1 MKEISILIGG
11 KAGDGIRQA
20 GQTLARL
27 LNRIGFRIFFYD
39 DYPSLIRGGHNFS
52 IIRASEKKILA
63 HKEKV
68 DLIVALNQDA
78 VEKHKNRLNSG
89 GLILYDSKKAE
100 AQEGVGI
107 DFMDLVKKLE
117 GAPIMRNTAAL
128 GALAKVLNIDWPI
141 LENVIK
147 DTFEKEVDLNLK
159 IAKSGYNQIKKAYF
173 SVSHSNQKMLPLVS
187 GNEAIAL
194 GAVQAGLNM
203 YIAYPMTPA
212 SAILHY
218 LAEHEDDLGVVTV
231 HPESEIGVVLMAL
244 GAAYA
249 GARTMVGTSGG
260 GFALMT
266 EALSLSG
273 QGELPIV
280 FVVSQRPGP
289 STGVPTYTMQGDLSF
304 VIHAGHGE
312 FAKLVLAP
320 GDAEEAFYLTG
331 LAMNLAWRFQIPCFV
346 LSDKHLSESIF
357 SFDGDP
363 DKVKP
368 EVPLLW
374 DGQGEYKRYLDTPNG
389 ISPLAFPGNAAPMIK
404 ATSYEH
410 DEYGITTEESEQ
422 IARMQKKRLRK
433 KKTMEH
439 DLARYEQ
446 VKVYGNPDS
455 KTVLLCWG
463 STKGA
468 CIEAAEEL
476 GLKVVQPLV
485 LEPLPVESLKKA
497 LSGAD
502 KIIDI
507 EVNATGQ
514 LSKLLSAHGICIDDM
529 ILRFDARPF
538 TVDFLLEKIEEVLS

>member
-1 MKEISILIGG
+1 MEELSILIGG

-27 LNRIGFRIFFYD
+27 LNRLGYRIFFYD

-52 IIRASEKKILA
+52 IIRASKKKILA

-78 VEKHKNRLNSG
+78 VEKHQHRLNSG
-89 GLILYDSKKAE
+89 GVILYDSKKVE
-100 AQEGVGI
+100 AQGVGV
-107 DFMDLVKKLE
+107 DFIGLVKEL
-117 GAPIMRNTAAL
+117 GGVPIMRNTAAL
-128 GALAKVLNIDWPI
+128 GALAKVLNIEWPI
-141 LENVIK
+141 LEGVIT
-147 DTFEKEVDLNLK
+147 DTIEKEVDLNLK
-159 IAKSGYNQIKKAYF
+159 IAQASYHQVEKAWL
-173 SVSHSNQKMLPLVS
+173 SVPNLNQKMLPLVS

-218 LAEHEDDLGVVTV
+218 LAEHEDDLGVVTI
-231 HPESEIGVVLMAL
+231 HPESEIGVALMAL

-249 GARTMVGTSGG
+249 GAKTMVGTSGG

-273 QGELPIV
+273 QGEFPIV
-280 FVVSQRPGP
+280 FIVSQRPGP
-289 STGVPTYTMQGDLSF
+289 GTGVPTYTMQGDLSF
-304 VIHAGHGE
+304 VIHSGHGE

-331 LAMNLAWRFQIPCFV
+331 LAMNLAWKFQIPCFV

-357 SFDGDP
+357 SFDADP
-363 DKVKP
+363 DKIKP
-368 EVPLLW
+368 EDPLLW
-374 DGQGEYKRYLDTPNG
+374 DGQGEYKRYLDTQNG
-389 ISPLAFPGNAAPMIK
+389 ISPLTFPGNPAAVVK

-422 IARMQKKRLRK
+422 IAKMQQKRLRK
-433 KKTMEH
+433 KKTME
-439 DLARYEQ
+439 DELARYEQ
-446 VKVYGNPDS
+446 VKVYGDPES

-468 CIEAAEEL
+468 CIEVAEEL
-476 GLKVVQPLV
+476 GLKVVQPLM
-485 LEPLPVESLKKA
+485 LEPLPITPLREI
-497 LSGAD
+497 LSDAD
-502 KIIDI
+502 KIIDV

-514 LSKLLSAHGICIDDM
+514 LAKLLSAHGICIDDM

-538 TVDFLLEKIEEVLS
+538 TVDVLLEKVKEVLS

>member
-1 MKEISILIGG
+1 MEELSILIGG

-27 LNRIGFRIFFYD
+27 LNRFGYRIFFYD

-52 IIRASEKKILA
+52 IIRASKKKILA

-78 VEKHKNRLNSG
+78 VEKHKHRLNSNG
-89 GLILYDSKKAE
+89 MILYDSKKVE
-100 AQEGVGI
+100 AQGVGV
-107 DFMDLVKKLE
+107 DFMGVVKETE
-117 GAPIMRNTAAL
+117 GSPIMRNTAAL
-128 GALAKVLNIDWPI
+128 GALAKVLNIEWEM
-141 LENVIK
+141 LERVIT
-147 DTFEKEVDLNLK
+147 DTMDKKIDLNLK
-159 IAKSGYNQIKKAYF
+159 IAQSAYHQVEKAWL
-173 SVSHSNQKMLPLVS
+173 SVRKLDQKMLPLVS

-194 GAVQAGLNM
+194 GAVQGGLNM

-218 LAEHEDDLGVVTV
+218 LAEHEDELGVVTI

-273 QGELPIV
+273 QGEIPIV

-289 STGVPTYTMQGDLSF
+289 GTGVPTYTMQGDLSF
-304 VIHAGHGE
+304 VIHSGHGE
-312 FAKLVLAP
+312 FVKVVLAP

-331 LAMNLAWRFQIPCFV
+331 LAMNLAWKFQTPCFV

-357 SFDGDP
+357 SFDADL
-363 DKVKP
+363 DKIKP
-368 EVPLLW
+368 EDPLLW
-374 DGQGEYKRYLDTPNG
+374 DGQGEYKRYLDTQNG
-389 ISPLAFPGNAAPMIK
+389 ISPLAFPGNPAAMVK

-410 DEYGITTEESEQ
+410 DEYGITTEDSEQ
-422 IARMQKKRLRK
+422 IVRMQRKRLRK
-433 KKTMEH
+433 KKTLE
-439 DLARYEQ
+439 DELSRCEQ
-446 VKVYGNPDS
+446 VKVYGNLES

-468 CIEAAEEL
+468 CIEVAEEL

-485 LEPLPVESLKKA
+485 LEPLPVEPLKKA

-507 EVNATGQ
+507 EVNTTGQ
-514 LSKLLSAHGICIDDM
+514 LAKHVSAYGICIDDM

-538 TVDFLLEKIEEVLS
+538 TVDSLLDKVKEVLS

>member
-1 MKEISILIGG
+1 MEELSILIGG

-27 LNRIGFRIFFYD
+27 LNRFGYRIFFYD

-52 IIRASEKKILA
+52 IIRASKKKIQA

-68 DLIVALNQDA
+68 DLIAALNQDT
-78 VEKHKNRLNSG
+78 VEKHKHRLNPG
-89 GLILYDSKKAE
+89 GVILYDSKKVE
-100 AQEGVGI
+100 AQGVGI
-107 DFMDLVKKLE
+107 DFMGLVKESE

-128 GALAKVLNIDWPI
+128 GALAKVLNIEWEM
-141 LENVIK
+141 LERVIK
-147 DTFEKEVDLNLK
+147 DTIEKAVDLNLK
-159 IAKSGYNQIKKAYF
+159 IAQSAYNQVEKACL
-173 SVSHSNQKMLPLVS
+173 SVRNLNQKMLPLVS

-218 LAEHEDDLGVVTV
+218 LAEHEDDLGVVTI
-231 HPESEIGVVLMAL
+231 HPESEIGVALMAL

-273 QGELPIV
+273 QGEIPIV
-280 FVVSQRPGP
+280 FIVSQRPGP
-289 STGVPTYTMQGDLSF
+289 GTGVPTYTMQGDLSF
-304 VIHAGHGE
+304 VIHSGHGE

-331 LAMNLAWRFQIPCFV
+331 LAMNLAWKLQIPCFV

-357 SFDGDP
+357 SFDADP

-368 EVPLLW
+368 EDPLLW
-374 DGQGEYKRYLDTPNG
+374 DGQGEYKRYLDTQNG
-389 ISPLAFPGNAAPMIK
+389 ISPLAFPGNPAAMVK

-422 IARMQKKRLRK
+422 IVRMQKKRLRK
-433 KKTMEH
+433 KKTME
-439 DLARYEQ
+439 DELARYEQ
-446 VKVYGNPDS
+446 VKVYGDPES

-468 CIEAAEEL
+468 CIEVAEEL

-485 LEPLPVESLKKA
+485 LEPLPIEPLKKA

-507 EVNATGQ
+507 EVNTTGQ
-514 LSKLLSAHGICIDDM
+514 LAKHVSAYGICIDDM
-529 ILRFDARPF
+529 ILRFDGRPF
-538 TVDFLLEKIEEVLS
+538 TVDFLLEKVKEVLS

>member
-1 MKEISILIGG
+1 MEELSILIGG

-27 LNRIGFRIFFYD
+27 LNRIGYRIFFYD

-52 IIRASEKKILA
+52 IIRASEKKVLA

-78 VEKHKNRLNSG
+78 VEKHKHRLNPG
-89 GLILYDSKKAE
+89 GVILYDSKKVE
-100 AQEGVGI
+100 AQGVGI
-107 DFMDLVKKLE
+107 DFMGLVKELK
-117 GAPIMRNTAAL
+117 GAPIMRNTAGL

-141 LENVIK
+141 LERVII
-147 DTFEKEVDLNLK
+147 DTIEKEVDLNLK
-159 IAKSGYNQIKKAYF
+159 IAHSAYNQVEKACF
-173 SVSHSNQKMLPLVS
+173 SVPNLNQKMLPLVS

-218 LAEHEDDLGVVTV
+218 LAEHEDDLGVVTI
-231 HPESEIGVVLMAL
+231 HPESEIGVALMAL

-249 GARTMVGTSGG
+249 GAKTMVGTSGG

-273 QGELPIV
+273 QGEFPIA
-280 FVVSQRPGP
+280 FIVSQRPGP

-304 VIHAGHGE
+304 VIHSGHGE

-331 LAMNLAWRFQIPCFV
+331 LAMNLAWKFQIPSFI

-357 SFDGDP
+357 SFDADP

-368 EVPLLW
+368 EDPLLW
-374 DGQGEYKRYLDTPNG
+374 DGQGEYKRYLDTQNG
-389 ISPLAFPGNAAPMIK
+389 ISPLAFPGNPAAMIK

-422 IARMQKKRLRK
+422 IARMQEKRLRK

-439 DLARYEQ
+439 ELARYEQ

-485 LEPLPVESLKKA
+485 LEPLPVESLKKV
-497 LSGAD
+497 LSDAD

-514 LSKLLSAHGICIDDM
+514 LAKLLSAHGICIDDM

-538 TVDFLLEKIEEVLS
+538 TVDVLLEKVKEVLS

>member
-1 MKEISILIGG
+1 MEELSILIGG

-52 IIRASEKKILA
+52 IIRASKKKILA
-63 HKEKV
+63 HKETV
-68 DLIVALNQDA
+68 DLIVALNPDA
-78 VEKHKNRLNSG
+78 VEKHKHRLNSG
-89 GLILYDSKKAE
+89 GVILYDSKKVE
-100 AQEGVGI
+100 AQGVGL
-107 DFMDLVKKLE
+107 DFMGLVKELE

-141 LENVIK
+141 LESVIT
-147 DTFEKEVDLNLK
+147 DTIEKEVDLNLK
-159 IAKSGYNQIKKAYF
+159 IAQSAYNRVEKAIF
-173 SVSHSNQKMLPLVS
+173 SVPDLNQKMLPLVS

-231 HPESEIGVVLMAL
+231 HPESEIGVALMAL

-249 GARTMVGTSGG
+249 GAKTMVGTSGG

-280 FVVSQRPGP
+280 FVIAQRPGP

-304 VIHAGHGE
+304 VIYSGHGE
-312 FAKLVLAP
+312 FARLVLAP
-320 GDAEEAFYLTG
+320 GDADEAFYLTG
-331 LAMNLAWRFQIPCFV
+331 LAMNLAWKFQIPSFI

-357 SFDGDP
+357 SFDADP
-363 DKVKP
+363 NTIKP
-368 EVPLLW
+368 EDPLLW
-374 DGQGEYKRYLDTPNG
+374 DGQGEYKRYLETQNG
-389 ISPLAFPGNAAPMIK
+389 ISPLAFPGNPSAMVK

-410 DEYGITTEESEQ
+410 DEYGLTTEESEQ
-422 IARMQKKRLRK
+422 IAKMQKKRLRK
-433 KKTMEH
+433 RKTLE
-439 DLARYEQ
+439 DELARYEQ
-446 VKVYGNPDS
+446 VKVYGDPES
-455 KTVLLCWG
+455 KTVILCWG

-468 CIEAAEEL
+468 CVEAAEEL

-485 LEPLPVESLKKA
+485 LEPLPIASLKKA

-502 KIIDI
+502 KIIDV

-514 LSKLLSAHGICIDDM
+514 LAKLLSAHGICIDDM

-538 TVDFLLEKIEEVLS
+538 TVDLLLEKLKEVLS

>member
-1 MKEISILIGG
+1 
-11 KAGDGIRQA
+11 
-20 GQTLARL
+20 
-27 LNRIGFRIFFYD
+27 
-39 DYPSLIRGGHNFS
+39 
-52 IIRASEKKILA
+52 
-63 HKEKV
+63 
-68 DLIVALNQDA
+68 LIVALNQDA
-78 VEKHKNRLNSG
+78 VEKHRHRLNSG
-89 GLILYDSKKAE
+89 GVILYDSKKVE
-100 AQEGVGI
+100 AQGVGI
-107 DFMDLVKKLE
+107 DFMGLVKELE

-128 GALAKVLNIDWPI
+128 GALAKVLNIDWPL
-141 LENVIK
+141 LERVIT
-147 DTFEKEVDLNLK
+147 DTIEKEVDLNLK
-159 IAKSGYNQIKKAYF
+159 IAHSAYNQVEKTCF
-173 SVSHSNQKMLPLVS
+173 SVPNLSQKMLPLVS

-218 LAEHEDDLGVVTV
+218 LAEHEDDLGVVTI
-231 HPESEIGVVLMAL
+231 HPESEIGVALMAL

-249 GARTMVGTSGG
+249 GAKAMVGTSGG

-273 QGELPIV
+273 QGEFPIV

-304 VIHAGHGE
+304 VIHSGHGE

-331 LAMNLAWRFQIPCFV
+331 LAMNLAWKFQIPCFV

-357 SFDGDP
+357 SFDADP

-368 EVPLLW
+368 EDPLLW
-374 DGQGEYKRYLDTPNG
+374 DGKGEYKRYLDTLNG
-389 ISPLAFPGNAAPMIK
+389 ISPLAFPGNPAAVVK

-433 KKTMEH
+433 KKTME
-439 DLARYEQ
+439 DELARYEQ
-446 VKVYGNPDS
+446 VKVYGDPES

-468 CIEAAEEL
+468 CIEVAEEL

-485 LEPLPVESLKKA
+485 LEPLPITPLREV
-497 LSGAD
+497 LSDAD
-502 KIIDI
+502 KIIDV

-514 LSKLLSAHGICIDDM
+514 LAKHLSGHGICIDDM

-538 TVDFLLEKIEEVLS
+538 TVDVLLEKVKEVLS

>member
-1 MKEISILIGG
+1 MEELSILIGG

-27 LNRIGFRIFFYD
+27 LNRIGYRIFFYD

-52 IIRASEKKILA
+52 IIRASKKKIQA

-78 VEKHKNRLNSG
+78 AEKHKHRLNSG
-89 GLILYDSKKAE
+89 GVILYDSKKVE
-100 AQEGVGI
+100 AQGVGV
-107 DFMDLVKKLE
+107 DFMGLVKELE

-128 GALAKVLNIDWPI
+128 GALAKVLNIEWEL
-141 LENVIK
+141 LERVIT
-147 DTFEKEVDLNLK
+147 DTIEKEVDLNLK
-159 IAKSGYNQIKKAYF
+159 IAQSAYNQVEKACF
-173 SVSHSNQKMLPLVS
+173 SVPNLNQKMLPLVS

-218 LAEHEDDLGVVTV
+218 LAEHEDDLGVVTI
-231 HPESEIGVVLMAL
+231 HPESEIGVALMAL

-249 GARTMVGTSGG
+249 GAKTMVGTSGG

-273 QGELPIV
+273 QGEFPIV

-304 VIHAGHGE
+304 VIHSGHGE

-331 LAMNLAWRFQIPCFV
+331 LAMNLAWKFQIPCFV

-357 SFDGDP
+357 SFDADP

-368 EVPLLW
+368 EDPLLW
-374 DGQGEYKRYLDTPNG
+374 DGQGEYKRYLDTQDG
-389 ISPLAFPGNAAPMIK
+389 ISPLAFPGNPAAMVK

-422 IARMQKKRLRK
+422 IARMQQKRLRK
-433 KKTMEH
+433 KKTLEDELSRH
-439 DLARYEQ
+439 EQ
-446 VKVYGNPDS
+446 VKVYGNLES

-485 LEPLPVESLKKA
+485 LEPLPITPLREV
-497 LSGAD
+497 LSDAD

-514 LSKLLSAHGICIDDM
+514 LAKLLSAHGICIDDM
-529 ILRFDARPF
+529 ILRFDGRPF
-538 TVDFLLEKIEEVLS
+538 TVDFLLDKIKEVLS

>member
-1 MKEISILIGG
+1 MEELSILIGG

-27 LNRIGFRIFFYD
+27 LTRIGYRIFFYD

-52 IIRASEKKILA
+52 IIRASKKKSQA

-78 VEKHKNRLNSG
+78 VEKHKHRLNPG
-89 GLILYDSKKAE
+89 GVILYDSKKVE
-100 AQEGVGI
+100 AQGVGV
-107 DFMDLVKKLE
+107 DFMGLVKELE
-117 GAPIMRNTAAL
+117 GSPIMRNTAAL
-128 GALAKVLNIDWPI
+128 GALAKMLNIEWEM
-141 LENVIK
+141 LERVIT
-147 DTFEKEVDLNLK
+147 DTMDKKVDLNLK
-159 IAKSGYNQIKKAYF
+159 IAQSAYHRVEKAWV
-173 SVSHSNQKMLPLVS
+173 SVPKLDQKMLPLVS

-194 GAVQAGLNM
+194 GAVQGGLNM

-218 LAEHEDDLGVVTV
+218 LAEHEDDLGVVTI

-273 QGELPIV
+273 QGEIPIV

-289 STGVPTYTMQGDLSF
+289 GTGVPTYTMQGDLSF
-304 VIHAGHGE
+304 VIHSGHGE
-312 FAKLVLAP
+312 FAKVVLAP

-331 LAMNLAWRFQIPCFV
+331 LAMNLAWKFQTPCFV

-357 SFDGDP
+357 SFDADP
-363 DKVKP
+363 DKIKP
-368 EVPLLW
+368 EDPLLW
-374 DGQGEYKRYLDTPNG
+374 EGQGEYKRYLDTQNG
-389 ISPLAFPGNAAPMIK
+389 ISPLAFPGNPAAMVK

-410 DEYGITTEESEQ
+410 DEYGITTEDSEQ
-422 IARMQKKRLRK
+422 IVRMQRKRLRK
-433 KKTMEH
+433 KKTLE
-439 DLARYEQ
+439 DELSRCEQ
-446 VKVYGNPDS
+446 VKVYGNLES

-468 CIEAAEEL
+468 CIEVAEEL

-485 LEPLPVESLKKA
+485 LEPLPIEPLKKA

-507 EVNATGQ
+507 EVNTTGQ
-514 LSKLLSAHGICIDDM
+514 LAKHVSAHGICIDDM

-538 TVDFLLEKIEEVLS
+538 TVDVLLEKVKEVLS

>member
-1 MKEISILIGG
+1 MEELSILIGG

-27 LNRIGFRIFFYD
+27 LNRKGYRIFFYD

-52 IIRASEKKILA
+52 IIRASKKKIQA

-78 VEKHKNRLNSG
+78 VENHKHRLNANG
-89 GLILYDSKKAE
+89 MILYDSEKVH
-100 AQEGVGI
+100 AQGVGV
-107 DFMDLVKKLE
+107 DFMGFVKELE
-117 GAPIMRNTAAL
+117 GSPIMRNTAAL
-128 GALAKVLNIDWPI
+128 GALAKMLNIEWEM
-141 LENVIK
+141 LERVIT
-147 DTFEKEVDLNLK
+147 DTMDKKVDLNLK
-159 IAKSGYNQIKKAYF
+159 IAQSAYHRVEKAWV
-173 SVSHSNQKMLPLVS
+173 SVPKLDQKMLPLVS

-194 GAVQAGLNM
+194 GAVQGGLNM

-218 LAEHEDDLGVVTV
+218 LAEHEDDLGVVTI

-249 GARTMVGTSGG
+249 GAKTMVGTSGG

-273 QGELPIV
+273 QGEIPIV
-280 FVVSQRPGP
+280 FVECQRPGP
-289 STGVPTYTMQGDLSF
+289 GTGVPTYTMQGDLSF
-304 VIHAGHGE
+304 VINSGHGD
-312 FAKLVLAP
+312 FTKVVLAP

-331 LAMNLAWRFQIPCFV
+331 LAMNLAWKFQTPCFV

-357 SFDGDP
+357 SFDADP
-363 DKVKP
+363 DKIKP
-368 EVPLLW
+368 EDPLLW
-374 DGQGEYKRYLDTPNG
+374 DGQGEYKRYMDTQNG
-389 ISPLAFPGNAAPMIK
+389 ISPLAFPGNPAAMVK

-410 DEYGITTEESEQ
+410 DEYGITTEDSEQ
-422 IARMQKKRLRK
+422 IVRMQRKRLRK
-433 KKTMEH
+433 KKTLEEE
-439 DLARYEQ
+439 LSRCEQ
-446 VKVYGNPDS
+446 VKVYGNLES
-455 KTVLLCWG
+455 STVLLCWG
-463 STKGA
+463 STKGS
-468 CIEAAEEL
+468 CIEVAEEL

-485 LEPLPVESLKKA
+485 LEPLPVEPLKKA

-507 EVNATGQ
+507 EVNTSGQ
-514 LSKLLSAHGICIDDM
+514 LAKHVSAYGICIDDM

-538 TVDFLLEKIEEVLS
+538 TVDSLLDKVKEVLS

>member
-1 MKEISILIGG
+1 MEELSILIGG

-27 LNRIGFRIFFYD
+27 LTRIGYRIFFYD

-52 IIRASEKKILA
+52 IIRASKKKIQA

-78 VEKHKNRLNSG
+78 AEKHKHRLNPG
-89 GLILYDSKKAE
+89 GVILYDSKKVE
-100 AQEGVGI
+100 AQGVGV
-107 DFMDLVKKLE
+107 DFMGLVKELE
-117 GAPIMRNTAAL
+117 GSPIMRNTAAL
-128 GALAKVLNIDWPI
+128 GALAKMLNIEWEM
-141 LENVIK
+141 LERVIT
-147 DTFEKEVDLNLK
+147 DTMDKKVDLNLK
-159 IAKSGYNQIKKAYF
+159 IAQSAYHRVEKAWV
-173 SVSHSNQKMLPLVS
+173 SVPKLDQKMLPLVS

-194 GAVQAGLNM
+194 GAVQGGLNM

-218 LAEHEDDLGVVTV
+218 LAEHEDELGVVTI

-244 GAAYA
+244 GAAY
-249 GARTMVGTSGG
+249 ARTMVGTSGG

-273 QGELPIV
+273 QGEIPIV
-280 FVVSQRPGP
+280 FIVSQRPGP
-289 STGVPTYTMQGDLSF
+289 GTGVPTYTMQGDLSF
-304 VIHAGHGE
+304 VIHSGHGE
-312 FAKLVLAP
+312 FAKVVLAP

-331 LAMNLAWRFQIPCFV
+331 LAMNLAWKFQTPCFV

-357 SFDGDP
+357 SFDADP
-363 DKVKP
+363 DKIKP
-368 EVPLLW
+368 EDPLLW
-374 DGQGEYKRYLDTPNG
+374 DGQGEYKRYLDTQNG
-389 ISPLAFPGNAAPMIK
+389 ISPLAFPGNPAAMVK

-422 IARMQKKRLRK
+422 IVRMQKKRLRK
-433 KKTMEH
+433 KKTLE
-439 DLARYEQ
+439 DELSRCEQ
-446 VKVYGNPDS
+446 VKVYGNLES

-468 CIEAAEEL
+468 CIEVAEEL
-476 GLKVVQPLV
+476 GLKVVQPMV
-485 LEPLPVESLKKA
+485 LEPLPIEPLKKA

-507 EVNATGQ
+507 EVNTTGQ
-514 LSKLLSAHGICIDDM
+514 LAKHVSAYGICIDDM

-538 TVDFLLEKIEEVLS
+538 TVDSLLEKVKEVLS

>member
-1 MKEISILIGG
+1 MEELSILIGG

-27 LNRIGFRIFFYD
+27 LNRFGYRIFFYD

-52 IIRASEKKILA
+52 IIRASKKKIIA

-78 VEKHKNRLNSG
+78 VEKHKHRLNSNG
-89 GLILYDSKKAE
+89 MILYDSKKVE
-100 AQEGVGI
+100 AQGVGV
-107 DFMDLVKKLE
+107 DFMGLVKESE

-128 GALAKVLNIDWPI
+128 GALAKMLNIEWGM
-141 LENVIK
+141 LEKVIK
-147 DTFEKEVDLNLK
+147 DTIEKEVDLNLK
-159 IAKSGYNQIKKAYF
+159 IAQSAFNQVEKACL
-173 SVSHSNQKMLPLVS
+173 SVRNLNQKMLPLVS

-218 LAEHEDDLGVVTV
+218 LAEHENDLGVVTI
-231 HPESEIGVVLMAL
+231 HPESEIGVALMAL

-249 GARTMVGTSGG
+249 GAKTMVGTSGG

-273 QGELPIV
+273 QGEFPIV

-289 STGVPTYTMQGDLSF
+289 GTGVPTYTMQGDLSF
-304 VIHAGHGE
+304 VIHSGHGE
-312 FAKLVLAP
+312 FAKVVLAP

-331 LAMNLAWRFQIPCFV
+331 LAMNLAWKFQIPCFV

-357 SFDGDP
+357 SFDADP

-368 EVPLLW
+368 EDPLLW
-374 DGQGEYKRYLDTPNG
+374 DGQGEYKRYLDTQNG
-389 ISPLAFPGNAAPMIK
+389 ISPLAFPGNPTAMVK

-422 IARMQKKRLRK
+422 IVSMQQKRLRK
-433 KKTMEH
+433 KKTLE
-439 DLARYEQ
+439 DELARYEQ
-446 VKVYGNPDS
+446 VKVYGDPES

-485 LEPLPVESLKKA
+485 LEPLPIESLKKV
-497 LSGAD
+497 LSHAD
-502 KIIDI
+502 KIIDV
-507 EVNATGQ
+507 EVNTTGQ
-514 LSKLLSAHGICIDDM
+514 LAKLLSAHGICIDDM
-529 ILRFDARPF
+529 ILRFDGRPF
-538 TVDFLLEKIEEVLS
+538 TVDFLLEKVKEVLS